1 MEWWIRGFREK
12 GMAQPLRLIDQH
24 SESQPLSPF
33 ITGTPDSVASSVATD
48 LHGTISSRMG
58 AVLSLSLIHI

>member
-33 ITGTPDSVASSVATD
+33 TTGTPDSVASSVAY
-48 LHGTISSRMG
+48 
-58 AVLSLSLIHI
+58 

>member
-12 GMAQPLRLIDQH
+12 GMVQPLRLIDQH

-33 ITGTPDSVASSVATD
+33 TTGTPDSVASSVAY
-48 LHGTISSRMG
+48 
-58 AVLSLSLIHI
+58 